1 MKDLIERIMFALAVV
16 GMIWIYILFIIDLW
30 TGKI

>member
-16 GMIWIYILFIIDLW
+16 GMIGIYILFIIDLW